1 MKHDENT
8 RIGRLL
14 SVAYTKW
21 QDATYQAL
29 REAGHG
35 ELRQSFSP
43 VFRHIDA
50 NGTRVAD
57 LAIKGNLTKQ
67 SMAYLVRSMEDA
79 GYVDVRA
86 DPTDRRAKLVALTD
100 KGRAADAALAQ
111 MSRKLE
117 GELVKRIGDADVE
130 RLRALLEALVAR

>member
-1 MKHDENT
+1 MKDDENT

-130 RLRALLEALVAR
+130 RLRALLEALIAR